1 MGSFGTLT
9 LNADGSYSFVL
20 DNAATQVQSLVPGE
34 SLSQDF
40 SYTITD
46 GDGDTS
52 TATLTIT
59 VNGADDGVIINGLSG
74 EGAEV
79 VVSDANLADGSSPN
93 RNNFV

>member
-1 MGSFGTLT
+1 ML
-9 LNADGSYSFVL
+9 YEV
-20 DNAATQVQSLVPGE
+20 
-34 SLSQDF
+34 
-40 SYTITD
+40 ITD

-59 VNGADDGVIINGLSG
+59 VNGADDGVTINGLSG

-93 RNNFV
+93 AAALTQTGSFVITSYSIHYTKLYEG